1 MVLGALDAQVNAAA
15 IASGMVASTT
25 DYISLHR
32 GRSQSA
38 LQDGQDGVH
47 VAEAWSR
54 ALDGLLTSLFAAS
67 SALLRQPASGSKH
80 PAFEPTLVAVG
91 SYGRGRVALRS
102 DVDLVLL
109 APELSCRDGA
119 CSHTQAFAEFL
130 LYPLWDSGLEVGH
143 TIQTEA
149 GFLAHALS
157 DLKMATALLDT
168 KIVAGSAG
176 PLASLQTAFAQA
188 LAQDEAL
195 RRRLLEALAEE
206 VSQRHQRFGDSAF
219 LLEPQLKLARGGLR
233 DADVISWAGHIR
245 WGARGTRRLVAAGAI
260 RESEHLAVRQAAD
273 FTWHLRQLIHAMG
286 RMRNDRLSFE
296 DQESI
301 GLRLGFG
308 TSPAEAAERM
318 MQVYYRHAKIVAESC
333 ERLLSRALDTTTAD
347 TRWELVRDLG
357 TGLKLRTDGVRLKLY
372 VEGGASETL
381 TAAQT
386 LEVVEVARMRPLPL
400 GATLRDALA
409 RAWHAESVIAELRE
423 SSQAHAVFL
432 QILIARTP
440 AVFARGTLLREV
452 HDLGFITA
460 VVPEFVPLVGKVHF
474 DVYHTYTVD
483 EHSVRALDWLHQLM
497 SGAEAAALPR
507 TTELA
512 AKMADDHVLALGVL
526 FHDIGKN
533 AGREHPEVGAVMAE
547 TICPR
552 LGLGAEETAAVAW
565 LVRFHLQLYH
575 WAMRRDV
582 TDPETASEVRAVI
595 PSRGVLDRL
604 FLLTLCDLAT
614 TSEKALTPWK
624 LELLTAF
631 YDQAS
636 RFLCPDIEEADSETW
651 QARVLAGLPTDIA
664 RWVEA
669 LIARGGATTL
679 EIFGRIR
686 HRREHADLLIC
697 STSPRGLLPAI
708 AADLEASG
716 VNIVGARSWY
726 DPAAVARRDRSV
738 ESTKQR
744 FDLLTVNER
753 SGECWTKER
762 LAEVE
767 AALHATLG
775 AGEMPVLVRARRR
788 MLEVSPPL
796 MRRRLPP
803 IEPRI
808 SFERTQRGEAAIIE
822 VRAADSAGLLAR
834 LTRVFAEHGLEITY
848 SAVATD
854 GNKVTD
860 VFYVRALAG
869 EFPSDTKVSALC
881 AELRAVL

>member
-1 MVLGALDAQVNAAA
+1 MLAALDAQVNAAA
-15 IASGMVASTT
+15 ITSGMVASTT

-38 LQDGQDGVH
+38 LQDGQDGVRI
-47 VAEAWSR
+47 AEAWSR

-67 SALLRQPASGSKH
+67 SALLRESAKH
-80 PAFEPTLVAVG
+80 AHRPSFEPTLVAVG

-109 APELSCRDGA
+109 APEVPGGEGA
-119 CSHTQAFAEFL
+119 CPRTQAFAEFL
-130 LYPLWDSGLEVGH
+130 FYPLWDSGLEVGH
-143 TIQTEA
+143 TIQTEE
-149 GFLAHALS
+149 GFLAHALA

-168 KIVAGSAG
+168 KLIAGCAG
-176 PLASLQTAFAQA
+176 PLASLKAAFAHN
-188 LAQDEAL
+188 LTRDEVL

-206 VSQRHQRFGDSAF
+206 VSSRHQRFGDSSF

-233 DADVISWAGHIR
+233 DADVLSWAGHIR
-245 WGARGTRRLVAAGAI
+245 WGARDSQSLVAAGAI

-273 FTWHLRQLIHAMG
+273 FIWHLRQLIHATG

-296 DQESI
+296 DQEAI

-318 MQVYYRHAKIVAESC
+318 MQLYYRHAKIVAESC
-333 ERLLSRALDTTTAD
+333 ERLLSRALDTSTAD
-347 TRWELVRDLG
+347 TRWEQVGDLG
-357 TGLKLRTDGVRLKLY
+357 HGLRLRTDGVRLKLHA
-372 VEGGASETL
+372 EAGASETL
-381 TAAQT
+381 TATQT
-386 LEVVEVARMRPLPL
+386 LAVVEAARARPLPL

-409 RAWHAESVIAELRE
+409 RAWHAKGVVSELRE
-423 SSQAHAVFL
+423 SAKAQTLFR
-432 QILIARTP
+432 QILLTRTP
-440 AVFARGTLLREV
+440 AVFARGTLLREL

-460 VVPEFVPLVGKVHF
+460 VVPEFLPLVGKVHF

-497 SGAEAAALPR
+497 SGAEAAVLPR
-507 TTELA
+507 TSELA

-547 TICPR
+547 SICPR
-552 LGLGAEETAAVAW
+552 LGLGPEETAAVAW
-565 LVRFHLQLYH
+565 LVRYHLQLYH

-582 TDPETASEVRAVI
+582 TDPEIARDVRSVI
-595 PSRGVLDRL
+595 PSRTVLDRL

-636 RFLCPDIEEADSETW
+636 KFLSPEVDEADPATW
-651 QARVLAGLPTDIA
+651 QARVLAGLPADLA
-664 RWVEA
+664 RWMEA
-669 LIARGGATTL
+669 RLAQAGAANL

-686 HRREHADLLIC
+686 RRQEHADILIC
-697 STSPRGLLPAI
+697 STSPCGLLPAI

-716 VNIVGARSWY
+716 VNIVGARSWFN
-726 DPAAVARRDRSV
+726 PSAVARPDGSP
-738 ESTKQR
+738 EFAKQR

-767 AALHATLG
+767 AALHASLG
-775 AGEMPVLVRARRR
+775 SGEMSVLTQARRR
-788 MLEVSPPL
+788 MLEVSSPL
-796 MRRRLPP
+796 VRRRLPP

-808 SFERTQRGEAAIIE
+808 SFERTQHGEAAIIE

-834 LTRVFAEHGLEITY
+834 LTRVLAEHGLEITY

-860 VFYVRALAG
+860 VFYVQALTG
-869 EFPSDTKVSALC
+869 ALPDEAAVARLC
-881 AELRAVL
+881 VELSAVL